1 MRGAVGREG
10 RAVLSL
16 WKQPAVQAGG
26 GGTMVSVRRPAAGTG
41 RSMAECS
48 LVFCLRRLSQDLPAF
63 SPAL

>member
-48 LVFCLRRLSQDLPAF
+48 LFCLRRLSQDPPAF